1 MIDCCERLALILVA
15 GNVIALGDAK
25 LGQKWLAHQTR
36 VHVMAGDGC
45 AESCA
50 LCREVVAKM
59 VPDIHASML
68 PGAHAVTGMRQLAV
82 ALSELL

>member
-15 GNVIALGDAK
+15 GNVIALGDSQ
-25 LGQKWLAHQTR
+25 LGAKWLAHQTR
-36 VHVMAGDGC
+36 VHTMAGDGC

-59 VPDIHASML
+59 VPDMRAGML
-68 PGAHAVTGMRQLAV
+68 PGAVAAVGMRQLAV